1 MTLSQFYKSEINS
14 FELDGTY
21 PQARMV
27 MGTVLKHTNK
37 QNIIEGIVGLNDL
50 YDSDIVWDSDY
61 VKEAKILLKE
71 QQSW

>member
-27 MGTVLKHTNK
+27 MDTVLKHTNK
-37 QNIIEGIVGLNDL
+37 QNIIEGIVGIKDL
-50 YDSDIVWDSDY
+50 HDCDIMRDSEY
-61 VKEAKILLKE
+61 VKEAQILLRE
-71 QQSW
+71 QQS